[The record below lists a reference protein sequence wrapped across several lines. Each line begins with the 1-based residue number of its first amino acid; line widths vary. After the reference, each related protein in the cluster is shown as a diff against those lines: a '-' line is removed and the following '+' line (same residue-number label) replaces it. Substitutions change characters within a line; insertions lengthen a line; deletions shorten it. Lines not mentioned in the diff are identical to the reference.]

1 MGPPLLQ
8 HITLM
13 DNGVPL
19 KLRKLVY
26 LWVDIIMMTCYL
38 GRLITDG
45 EVENMGNEEATFG
58 MRPDLK
64 KQKYYRKAFD
74 LACQEIKGIDLRERA
89 EKSGAHFEKGSNGR
103 GGRISLSLFNAQ
115 YVIDFPDLL
124 ITSTDKKVVSLVTKI
139 VLLHYLIK
147 ADGRPLCGQLIPYK
161 EIPGGMLYAGVF
173 ARRAVEPLIP
183 VFGQSLERFLDA
195 GLRLGGEKA
204 DYGDLSFVLMALPRI
219 PMTYILWKGDE
230 EFPATI
236 QLLFDKSVEGYL
248 SLEDIV
254 VVGEMAT
261 SRLIA
266 LGRVD

>member
-1 MGPPLLQ
+1 ME
-8 HITLM
+8 
-13 DNGVPL
+13 
-19 KLRKLVY
+19 KRK
-26 LWVDIIMMTCYL
+26 
-38 GRLITDG
+38 
-45 EVENMGNEEATFG
+45 NMGDEEGTFG

-64 KQKYYRKAFD
+64 KQKYYRQAFD
-74 LACQEIKGIDLRERA
+74 LACQQLKGLDLRERA
-89 EKSGAHFEKGSNGR
+89 EKSGAHFEKRPHGKE
-103 GGRISLSLFNAQ
+103 GRISLNCFNAG
-115 YVIDFPDLL
+115 YVVDLPDLL
-124 ITSTDKKVVSLVTKI
+124 ITSTEKKVVSLVAKI

-147 ADGRPLCGQLIPYK
+147 ADGRPLSHQLLPYK

-183 VFGQSLERFLDA
+183 VFGQSPEAFLDA
-195 GLRLGGEKA
+195 GFRLGGRKA
-204 DYGDLSFVLMALPRI
+204 EYGDVSFVLPALLRI
-219 PMTYILWKGDE
+219 PMTYIIWKGDE

-254 VVGEMAT
+254 VVSEMAT